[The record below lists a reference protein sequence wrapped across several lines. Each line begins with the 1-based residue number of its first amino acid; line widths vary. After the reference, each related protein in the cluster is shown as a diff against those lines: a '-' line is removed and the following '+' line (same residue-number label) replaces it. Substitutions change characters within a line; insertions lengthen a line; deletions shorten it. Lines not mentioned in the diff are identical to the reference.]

1 MDQICGSSAHLFRDG
16 QSFFQGEVGHVSFLA
31 QGIQHQHIHTL
42 QSLPGQIV
50 EGVGIRDVGQPTHP
64 KAQNG
69 HLAVHHRQRPPGHLL
84 DVEGVGPNGSQVY
97 GRHPWIFV
105 LGKNVMKFPAQRRL
119 HSWRGIHRHVP
130 LKSKIE
136 GPNVVHA
143 RHMVL
148 VLMGIDHA
156 IKVVHLLPK
165 HLLAKVGACIH
176 HNPHSL
182 GLDEDARSQP
192 IVPDILR
199 SAHLT
204 RAPNHGNPLR
214 GARAK
219 ECQLYMHG
227 AKLQPLR
234 FVPLRQTP
242 QVLDSNRVI
251 LSAKQKALRINLNQ
265 DLYGT
270 FAEIGAGQEVV
281 RHFFRAGGASGTI
294 AKTISAYDKDFSDA
308 IYGQEAKGRY
318 VCESRLVKML
328 DYEYNLIEDRL
339 SRAQHP
345 TKHFFAFANTVATI
359 NYHKTIQG
367 HGWFGLKFQSSP
379 EAPANTVLLHAR
391 LHEQDALLQQQTTGI
406 LGVNL
411 IYGCLFFHKRP
422 KDLLK
427 SLYDDLDRDQ
437 VEIDMIQM
445 NGPDFSD
452 VDNRLLSL
460 QLVKNGMTDA
470 VIFSPDGRNL
480 QAADVLYKKNI
491 LAIRGSFRPVTKVNI
506 DMIAKGLRRFKQEAK
521 VDQRNLQVLFEI
533 TLNNL
538 SAEGDIDEKDFLDRA
553 DVLCSIG
560 QTVLISNYQKYYKLV
575 EFFSRYTK
583 KRMGLILGANTM
595 AEVFNEK
602 YYRDLNGG
610 ILEAFGILFS
620 RDLKIYLYPWLDEKS
635 KELWTTETTPI
646 HPRLKPLFDYLLFN
660 KRISDIE
667 DYDEEILS
675 IFSKEAL
682 QRIKSGDEGW
692 EHMVPDFVDRV
703 IKEKCLFGYCGALPN
718 SDERSLEDAA
728 LAAARAINPPT
739 GN

>member
-1 MDQICGSSAHLFRDG
+1 
-16 QSFFQGEVGHVSFLA
+16 
-31 QGIQHQHIHTL
+31 
-42 QSLPGQIV
+42 
-50 EGVGIRDVGQPTHP
+50 
-64 KAQNG
+64 
-69 HLAVHHRQRPPGHLL
+69 
-84 DVEGVGPNGSQVY
+84 
-97 GRHPWIFV
+97 
-105 LGKNVMKFPAQRRL
+105 
-119 HSWRGIHRHVP
+119 
-130 LKSKIE
+130 
-136 GPNVVHA
+136 
-143 RHMVL
+143 
-148 VLMGIDHA
+148 
-156 IKVVHLLPK
+156 
-165 HLLAKVGACIH
+165 
-176 HNPHSL
+176 
-182 GLDEDARSQP
+182 
-192 IVPDILR
+192 
-199 SAHLT
+199 
-204 RAPNHGNPLR
+204 
-214 GARAK
+214 
-219 ECQLYMHG
+219 
-227 AKLQPLR
+227 
-234 FVPLRQTP
+234 
-242 QVLDSNRVI
+242 LDSNRVI

-308 IYGQEAKGRY
+308 IYGQEKKGRY

-328 DYEYNLIEDRL
+328 DYEYDLIEDRL
-339 SRAQHP
+339 SREEHP

-359 NYHKTIQG
+359 NYHKTTQG
-367 HGWFGLKFQSSP
+367 HGWFGLKFQTNHDSHP
-379 EAPANTVLLHAR
+379 NTVLLHAR

-427 SLYDDLDRDQ
+427 SLYDNLDRDQ

-445 NGPDFSD
+445 NGPDFAGI
-452 VDNRLLSL
+452 DNRLLSL

-521 VDQRNLQVLFEI
+521 VDSDDIQVLFEI

-538 SAEGDIDEKDFLDRA
+538 SAAGDIDEKDFLDRA

-575 EFFSRYTK
+575 EFFSRHTK
-583 KRMGLILGANTM
+583 KRMGLIMGANTM
-595 AEVFNEK
+595 VEVFNEK

-620 RDLKIYLYPWLDEKS
+620 RDLKIFLYPWADEES
-635 KELWTTETTPI
+635 GQLWQTQNTPI

-660 KRISDIE
+660 KRIVDIE
-667 DYDEEILS
+667 DFDEAILN

-682 QRIKSGDEGW
+682 RRIKSGDEGW
-692 EHMVPDFVDRV
+692 ESMVPDFVDRV
-703 IKEKCLFGYCGALPN
+703 IKEKCLFGYCGAKSPKA
-718 SDERSLEDAA
+718 EVEDAA
-728 LAAARAINPPT
+728 AAAARAINEPSSSDS
-739 GN
+739 